1 MSNIQETAG
10 SDIWDMAS
18 KAETISSELKVTIK
32 VMRDHL
38 MTSTD
43 FDEIHVFT
51 RALDALQKDVFDLSN
66 ELYSLHRSAQ
76 PKALNV

>member
-1 MSNIQETAG
+1 MSNIQEIA
-10 SDIWDMAS
+10 D
-18 KAETISSELKVTIK
+18 KAETISSELKFTIK

-43 FDEIHVFT
+43 FDEIYVFT
-51 RALDALQKDVFDLSN
+51 RVLDALQKDVFDLSN

-76 PKALNV
+76 PKAA